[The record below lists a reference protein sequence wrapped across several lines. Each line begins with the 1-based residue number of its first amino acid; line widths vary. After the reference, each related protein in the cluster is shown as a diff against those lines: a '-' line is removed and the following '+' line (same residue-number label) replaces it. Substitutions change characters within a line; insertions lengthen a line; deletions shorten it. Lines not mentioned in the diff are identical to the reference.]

1 MIKKASNM
9 KDLVAY
15 QDDSVV
21 SKEIIKKPTGT
32 VSIITE
38 TILESLNQT
47 ITTGNNVHPDIAT
60 NISKRICGDIR

>member
-21 SKEIIKKPTGT
+21 SKEIIKKPPGT

-38 TILESLNQT
+38 TILDFLKL
-47 ITTGNNVHPDIAT
+47 VV
-60 NISKRICGDIR
+60 

>member
-47 ITTGNNVHPDIAT
+47 ITTGNNVHPDTAT